1 MGDVFDEIQP
11 EQPAGDVFDQI
22 QPEPVKPVDTGGD
35 FGFGLSDY
43 ETNALK
49 HFGVSLASGSLK
61 GSAAALHTIR
71 GLANLTGRL
80 LGQDVE
86 SPEWKNA
93 KRITDYAGKF
103 DELAARLDK
112 YNEQTGAS
120 KVSTIPGQVIGQL
133 PAGVLQWEGNI
144 PLAAT
149 QGFEQA
155 KEEGKGTVEALGAGT
170 KAGIERAILGKA
182 LKVLGRVENAVVRRG
197 GSAVALGGA
206 SALHG
211 GTLEDI
217 LTQAGVGAVISG
229 KTRPERPNEVR
240 PVTPQPP
247 ETPAPLG
254 NEKPPENDY
263 VKFEGIQE
271 GSPEDGIPDM
281 KLYTLKQD
289 IPGHPT
295 GSTLAEET
303 LRAAGVK
310 LPETGA
316 VSVPPRGPGPSG
328 NVPETGKFPIQETG
342 GKQETVTPSPINKWV
357 TIDEALAAENLL
369 KPLTPGSPESLR
381 ATEIRNQYLPPQKPP
396 AVPPVVAPGMPEPPK
411 PPRRLSLTQA
421 KKQGHS
427 IPNMLGWTDAQRMD
441 FNKSVTGKTS
451 MKGMNVQEARLV
463 VEGMQAEAAKAGIDL
478 SERPEPVGISEEL
491 ISALQKSKPNVTE
504 LQEPHPSLWRKI
516 VYEAK
521 KTVRERVWGLER
533 APFRFFDALDS
544 KNPNGP
550 WKRLVWG
557 PLSEKSALARK
568 FALDDQK
575 NLADFLNTAMGGNWE
590 KLWIPEKIEGVK
602 EKYSPSEKMYLT
614 IQGMNSGAR
623 EVMLS
628 FISEPELV
636 AIEKSLTPQERS
648 IIDYAVKNTD
658 ALTSPLFNAALS
670 AGWKPSELKRE
681 FPYLPIQYLSSKT
694 NPDFIDALAEV
705 STGGSMSP
713 ESRMLMTRQ
722 KGATGKVNMDLIGL
736 LMNNSTR
743 VHRFIQMAPFAK
755 GMSGLMSNAKFRTEL
770 DNRTFGQG
778 SKILT
783 EFVKGKIRGGA
794 EEKQIQNGVEKLF
807 AWTRRKGT
815 AFAAARNI
823 LMTMKQPLS
832 FFTAMANEPRYLPYA
847 AKEVGKLFSS
857 IDVYKTLNN
866 EVENQSL
873 AMKDRAEGRDVRRL
887 FKEKDIQKT
896 LQRRLDHKS
905 MNFYGSVD
913 RTTANLVWKITHDYA
928 FDKLFRGDEKQA
940 TQYADNAVIKTQ
952 SLMHKEDLPMLYRG
966 GELAK
971 QVAVFTRETS
981 TLGNAWVYDVYGAK
995 IHGEIGWGKFAY
1007 RVAVGQI
1014 IPGLLLGAISRGH
1027 VQKDWKEVATDLA
1040 IYEAGPTIIGAAL
1053 INRLLTG
1060 LDHGFISATAWD
1072 GLLGA
1077 YQQAKK
1083 LPQWDEMDDDEKAKT
1098 VRLLLK
1104 KSAITIGGVTG
1115 YPSAQDVRTLEGAY
1129 DLWMQNTQDPRRLI
1143 WSEYALKRGE
1153 GKPPQEGR

>member
-1 MGDVFDEIQP
+1 VADSQINPP
-11 EQPAGDVFDQI
+11 EGFELENQPAVVSVTPPTGYELE
-22 QPEPVKPVDTGGD
+22 QPEPAKPNREQIVSKLADSIKSAPTGQFAGAMAFARLD
-35 FGFGLSDY
+35 PIHLRRFVLEKLSPYINPDHPDAIPIMY
-43 ETNALK
+43 EAMDKAQNDLK
-49 HFGVSLASGSLK
+49 LTDPKKYIGIGADIGKTISEF
-61 GSAAALHTIR
+61 AALPIKGAGVLKT
-71 GLANLTGRL
+71 
-80 LGQDVE
+80 
-86 SPEWKNA
+86 
-93 KRITDYAGKF
+93 AGKF
-103 DELAARLDK
+103 ALQEAVQLPTGAEAEQPWSDYLSGKLANTLKSGATGLAVGTVGKLVPNPWFRIPLTTGGFMGLTAAQGGSTKNVLESGIQVLGFEAVGLAQQGLFGKAREAAIVKNPELAKVDPVELEARIK
-112 YNEQTGAS
+112 QT
-120 KVSTIPGQVIGQL
+120 
-133 PAGVLQWEGNI
+133 
-144 PLAAT
+144 
-149 QGFEQA
+149 
-155 KEEGKGTVEALGAGT
+155 
-170 KAGIERAILGKA
+170 
-182 LKVLGRVENAVVRRG
+182 
-197 GSAVALGGA
+197 
-206 SALHG
+206 
-211 GTLEDI
+211 
-217 LTQAGVGAVISG
+217 
-229 KTRPERPNEVR
+229 
-240 PVTPQPP
+240 VTPQSP
-247 ETPAPLG
+247 ETPALLG
-254 NEKPPENDY
+254 NE
-263 VKFEGIQE
+263 
-271 GSPEDGIPDM
+271 
-281 KLYTLKQD
+281 
-289 IPGHPT
+289 
-295 GSTLAEET
+295 
-303 LRAAGVK
+303 K

-316 VSVPPRGPGPSG
+316 VSVPPQGPGPSG
-328 NVPETGKFPIQETG
+328 GVPIQETG
-342 GKQETVTPSPINKWV
+342 GKQETVVPPPVNKWATV
-357 TIDEALAAENLL
+357 DEALAAENLL
-369 KPLTPGSPESLR
+369 QPLIPGSPESQR
-381 ATEIRNQYLPPQKPP
+381 AAEIRDQYLPPQKLPT
-396 AVPPVVAPGMPEPPK
+396 VPPVAAPGAPEPGPK
-411 PPRRLSLTQA
+411 PRRLSLTQA

-427 IPNMLGWTDAQRMD
+427 IPDMLGWTDAQRMD
-441 FNKSVTGKTS
+441 FNKSITGKIS
-451 MKGMNVQEARLV
+451 MKDMSVKEARLV

-478 SERPEPVGISEEL
+478 SKRPEPAGISEEL
-491 ISALQKSKPNVTE
+491 ISALQRNKPNVTE

-516 VYEAK
+516 VYETK

-533 APFRFFDALDS
+533 APFRFFDALDGR
-544 KNPNGP
+544 NPNGP

-575 NLADFLNTAMGGNWE
+575 SLADFLNTTMEGNWE

-614 IQGMNSGAR
+614 IQGMNPNAR

-628 FISEPELV
+628 FISEPELA

-681 FPYLPIQYLSSKT
+681 FPYLPIQYLSSKA
-694 NPDFIDALAEV
+694 NPDLVDALAEV

-755 GMSGLMSNAKFRTEL
+755 GMSSLMSNAKFRAEL

-783 EFVKGKIRGGA
+783 EFVKGKIRGGV
-794 EEKQIQNGVEKLF
+794 EEKQVQNGVEKLF
-807 AWTRRKGT
+807 AWTRKKGT

-832 FFTAMANEPRYLPYA
+832 FFTAMKDEPGYLPYA
-847 AKEVGKLFSS
+847 AKEVGKLFSG
-857 IDVYKTLNN
+857 INAYKTLNN

-873 AMKDRAEGRDVRRL
+873 AMKDRAEGRDVRLL

-913 RTTANLVWKITHDYA
+913 RITANLVWKITHDYA
-928 FDKLFRGDEKQA
+928 FDKLFKGDEKLA
-940 TQYADNAVIKTQ
+940 AQYADNVVIKTQ

-971 QVAVFTRETS
+971 QIAVFTRETS

-995 IHGEIGWGKFAY
+995 RHGEIGWGKFAY

-1014 IPGLLLGAISRGH
+1014 IPGLLLGAITRGRP
-1027 VQKDWKEVATDLA
+1027 QKDLKETAVDMAMYL
-1040 IYEAGPTIIGAAL
+1040 AGPTIIGAFL

-1072 GLLGA
+1072 GLLGV

-1083 LPQWDEMDDDEKAKT
+1083 LPRWAEMDDDEKAKT
-1098 VRLLLK
+1098 IRLLLK

-1153 GKPPQEGR
+1153 GNPPQEGR